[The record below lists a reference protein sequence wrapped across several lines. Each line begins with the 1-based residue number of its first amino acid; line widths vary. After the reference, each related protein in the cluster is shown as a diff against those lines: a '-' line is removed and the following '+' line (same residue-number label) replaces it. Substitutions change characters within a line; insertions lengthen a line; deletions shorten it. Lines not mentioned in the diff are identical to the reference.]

1 MSEELPNLTLLIK
14 LLKMTTSSHD
24 AEALLAIRKANE
36 QLAKFGG
43 DWERLL
49 RSRITIIGADP
60 FSAIAEPPKREPK
73 VRQPQYTT
81 PPPAA
86 NYFSDI
92 ICTACGTAT
101 PSQKTFCAQCN
112 LDPRKHYPRISC
124 TSCGYT
130 QKDTGM
136 RCQSCGKD
144 PKHVIYIK
152 CVNCGMGNV
161 VKGSSS
167 CYNCHEP
174 PTVKSGPRTNQ
185 YASYC
190 YCCGTPVPPSAG
202 FLFRKA
208 SRWEVKCSP
217 CYQSNTPE
225 PSRKAKAR
233 RSAKSIFDDFG
244 IT

>member
-73 VRQPQYTT
+73 VRQPQAPSVNIT
-81 PPPAA
+81 
-86 NYFSDI
+86 
-92 ICTACGTAT
+92 CTACGTTT
-101 PSQKTFCAQCN
+101 PDVAAFCIQCGA
-112 LDPRKHYPRISC
+112 DPRKHYPESLAPLAA
-124 TSCGYT
+124 T
-130 QKDTGM
+130 
-136 RCQSCGKD
+136 
-144 PKHVIYIK
+144 PKKTPECAANPAAKTPKQVIYIV
-152 CVNCGMGNV
+152 CINCGWDMLS
-161 VKGSSS
+161 KETS
-167 CYNCHEP
+167 CSYNCHEH
-174 PTVKSGPRTNQ
+174 PTIKSGPRTNQ

-190 YCCGTPVPPSAG
+190 YCCGIPVPQSAG

-208 SRWEVKCSP
+208 SKWEVKCSP
-217 CYQSNTPE
+217 CYQSNAPE

-233 RSAKSIFDDFG
+233 PNVKSIFDDVGF
-244 IT
+244 

>member
-73 VRQPQYTT
+73 VRQPQYTRPT
-81 PPPAA
+81 
-86 NYFSDI
+86 SDI
-92 ICTACGTAT
+92 VCTACGTVTSDVAA
-101 PSQKTFCAQCN
+101 FCMQCG

-144 PKHVIYIK
+144 PKQVIYIT
-152 CVNCGMGNV
+152 CINCGLGHV
-161 VKGSSS
+161 VKGSTS
-167 CYNCHEP
+167 CYNCHEH
-174 PTVKSGPRTNQ
+174 PTIKVGPRTNQ
-185 YASYC
+185 YSSYC
-190 YCCGTPVPPSAG
+190 YCCGIPVPSSAG

-208 SRWEVKCSP
+208 AKWEVKCSP
-217 CYQSNTPE
+217 CYQSKAPE
-225 PSRKAKAR
+225 PAR
-233 RSAKSIFDDFG
+233 RAKLRPNVNSIFDDVGF
-244 IT
+244 